1 MSSDAVE
8 APQSASSEPASVG
21 GKVGRGAL
29 WSLLNTVV
37 LRLGTLV
44 SGIILARLL
53 SPADYGV
60 FAVALVAVTLL
71 QAFNELGVS
80 LALVRWQRDVR
91 EFAPTAMTIAVG
103 TSTAMYA
110 LVFFGAPA
118 FCELMGSP
126 DAVGV
131 VRVLCL
137 AVIFDGIAVV
147 PAAILNREFLQR
159 TRFLCDAAAF
169 VVVTSVTM
177 SLAVS
182 GAGAMSFAVGQI
194 AGNLVSVTCYLVLCP
209 VKVRPGWH
217 GETAREL
224 IRFGLP
230 LAAASLLVLSV
241 TNVDKIIIGGLA
253 DEVALGL
260 YVMAFNQSS
269 LPLQVFSEAARRVS
283 LAGFSR
289 LVDDKRQLEQALAR
303 GVGLLMAAAI
313 PVCALLACY
322 ATPLLHA
329 VYGEKWIPAAVA
341 LQVLAG
347 LGLVRILL
355 FIGYDLL
362 VALDGNRVLIG
373 LQALWLGTMV
383 PALLVGTHL
392 DGIRGASIA
401 QVAVAVLIVLPA
413 FAVVIRR
420 RGVRLTPSLLA
431 MRRPVIGGLLLVASA
446 FAVHRLF
453 DGMWAQLLVGAAAA
467 AALYVPIVYP
477 MRAMLPG
484 RGKAVE
490 PVDVPQT
497 ALPGTV

>member
-1 MSSDAVE
+1 MTADAPE
-8 APQSASSEPASVG
+8 APQSTSSPSTVG

-44 SGIILARLL
+44 SGIVLARLL
-53 SPADYGV
+53 SPSDYGV

-80 LALVRWQRDVR
+80 LALVRWERDVR

-103 TSTAMYA
+103 TSTALYA
-110 LVFFGAPA
+110 LVFLGAPA
-118 FCELMGSP
+118 FCDLMGSP
-126 DAVGV
+126 DAVAV

-169 VVVTSVTM
+169 VVVTSVTI
-177 SLAVS
+177 SLASS
-182 GAGAMSFAVGQI
+182 GAGPMSFAAGQI
-194 AGNLVSVTCYLVLCP
+194 AGNLVSVSCYLWLCP
-209 VKVRPGWH
+209 VKVRPGWNP
-217 GETAREL
+217 EVARDL

-241 TNVDKIIIGGLA
+241 TNVDKIVIGSLA
-253 DEVALGL
+253 DEAALGL

-289 LVDDKRQLEQALAR
+289 LVNDKRALEQALAR
-303 GVGLLMAAAI
+303 GVGLLMAASI

-322 ATPLLHA
+322 ATPMLHV

-341 LQVLAG
+341 LQFLAG
-347 LGLVRILL
+347 LGLLRILL

-373 LQALWLGTMV
+373 LQALWLGTML
-383 PALLVGTHL
+383 PALILGTHL
-392 DGIRGASIA
+392 DGIRGAAIA
-401 QVAVAVLIVLPA
+401 QVAVAAVVVVPA
-413 FAVVIRR
+413 FLLVIKR
-420 RGVRLTPSLLA
+420 RGLRLKPALLA
-431 MRRPVIGGLLLVASA
+431 CRRPVVGGLLVVASALVVHNVFDNPWAKLLIGGLAAVA
-446 FAVHRLF
+446 VYLP
-453 DGMWAQLLVGAAAA
+453 V
-467 AALYVPIVYP
+467 VYP

-484 RGKAVE
+484 RAGA
-490 PVDVPQT
+490 T
-497 ALPGTV
+497 A